1 MVFLYHY
8 CWGSCLQTT
17 EDPFGYG
24 PPEQS
29 KKVKLLLP
37 IFDNLKENENCDQSY
52 LTKNK
57 KKRNF

>member
-24 PPEQS
+24 PPEKS

-37 IFDNLKENENCDQSY
+37 IFDNLKE
-52 LTKNK
+52 K
-57 KKRNF
+57 